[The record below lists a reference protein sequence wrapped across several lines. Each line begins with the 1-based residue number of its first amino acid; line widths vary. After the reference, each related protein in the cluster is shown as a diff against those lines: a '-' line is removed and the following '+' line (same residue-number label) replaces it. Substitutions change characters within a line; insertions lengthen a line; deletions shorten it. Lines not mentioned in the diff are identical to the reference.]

1 MAPPTMTAAAAIA
14 LPVLL
19 EAAPGKGFAGA
30 MGAPEELGAVAAEE
44 DGNGALVAEL

>member
-1 MAPPTMTAAAAIA
+1 MTPPAMTAAAAKA

-30 MGAPEELGAVAAEE
+30 MGAPEELGLAAEE
-44 DGNGALVAEL
+44 EGKGALVAE